1 MPYLGGKASDGVY
14 QFIINQIP
22 PHHTYI
28 EPFLGGGAVMQFI
41 RPAAHSIGI
50 ELDPNVTRAATAKMA
65 GRPGTRIINDDS
77 LDWLAEWARTGH
89 SFDGSEFIYADPP
102 YLASTRRSQY
112 TIYPHDMTT
121 EEEHNT
127 LIDLLLSIPCKI
139 ALSSYFNSLYA
150 QRLKGWRMLTYKART
165 RGKYTA
171 VECLWLN
178 YPEPWELHDY
188 RYLGKDYRDRE
199 RIMKKK
205 RRWTT
210 RLRNMPPSERYALMD
225 ALNEVHTGIHAPKK
239 TRGAGKRLPPTPAAA
254 RLDEVRSSTTDAA
267 DMIKEKI

>member
-22 PHHTYI
+22 PHQLYI

-50 ELDPNVTRAATAKMA
+50 ELDPNVARAATAKMA
-65 GRPGTRIINDDS
+65 GRPGTTILHTDA
-77 LDWLAEWARTGH
+77 LAWLTEWNYQ
-89 SFDGSEFIYADPP
+89 GSEFIYADPP

-121 EEEHNT
+121 EEEHNA

-210 RLRNMPPSERYALMD
+210 RLQNMPPSERYALMD
-225 ALNEVHTGIHAPKK
+225 ALNQVHAGIHAPKK
-239 TRGAGKRLPPTPAAA
+239 TRGAGKQP
-254 RLDEVRSSTTDAA
+254 SSTTIQA
-267 DMIKEKI
+267 DMIKEPV